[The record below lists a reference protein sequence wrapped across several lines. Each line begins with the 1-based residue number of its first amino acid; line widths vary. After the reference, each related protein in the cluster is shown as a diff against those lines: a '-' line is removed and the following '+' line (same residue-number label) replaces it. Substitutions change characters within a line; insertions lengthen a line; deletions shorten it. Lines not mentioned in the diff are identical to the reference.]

1 MSNLYPL
8 FGKRVF
14 DLFAAGVGSVIISP
28 LFLII
33 AIAVK
38 CSSKGPIFYKQERV
52 GKEFQ
57 PFTMYKFR
65 SMVVNDANQ
74 HHLVTAQGDQRITSI
89 GRFLRRYKLDELPQL
104 INVIQGE
111 MSLVGPRPEVM
122 RYIEHYKADYVG
134 ILQVK
139 PGITDNAAIAFKREE
154 EILANYENSEVAYI
168 EKILPEKI
176 KLYQKYISSISFLGD
191 IKLILRTIF

>member
-1 MSNLYPL
+1 MSNVYSL

-14 DLFAAGVGSVIISP
+14 DFFAAGIGSVILAP

-38 CSSKGPIFYKQERV
+38 CSSRGPVFYKQERV

-65 SMVVNDANQ
+65 SMVVNDADQ

-104 INVIQGE
+104 INVIQGK

-122 RYIEHYKADYVG
+122 RYIEPYKEEYVE
-134 ILQVK
+134 ILQIK

-154 EILANYENSEVAYI
+154 EILATYENSEVAYI

-191 IKLILRTIF
+191 IKLIFRTIF